1 MKMRNALG
9 WFLHSLVE
17 RVGRGTG
24 LVLTIL
30 TSEVLE
36 VLWTDNTIYTS
47 GNCDQYYCLMI
58 MTLIGGR
65 DINR

>member
-9 WFLHSLVE
+9 WFLHILVE

-24 LVLTIL
+24 LTIL

-47 GNCDQYYCLMI
+47 GNCDQYYCLII
-58 MTLIGGR
+58 MTLVDGR